1 MRSILEELFY
11 GNVCPNSDCRNNEK
25 ETKELMGYIADHHN
39 ALNETLTDKQKE
51 LFEKFN
57 DCYDELT
64 DINER
69 EIFVYAFRLGMKIAI
84 DVLHNQNSSNI
95 C

>member
-11 GNVCPNSDCRNNEK
+11 GNVSPNTDCRSQSQ
-25 ETKELMGYIADHHN
+25 ETKALMGYIANHHDK
-39 ALNETLTDKQKE
+39 LMKEITDEQKE
-51 LFEKFN
+51 TFGKFT
-57 DCYDELT
+57 DCYNELT

-84 DVLHNQNSSNI
+84 DVLLSDA
-95 C
+95 